1 MAPTLANQL
10 KIHMMG
16 GMGSALALA
25 RAGYTDIHVWESAR
39 SLGEVGAG
47 INLTPN
53 LSRILDRWEVLDI
66 ARAEA
71 VALKSASVLNC
82 ASDETLTNV
91 DFGYIEREFGYPFT
105 VRRKSSSSSTFLTSR
120 SFQVVH
126 RSALQKCLV
135 TGAMGS
141 GVVQLHLSKLVTDY
155 DFEGSRFF
163 VKERSSAPTIG
174 ANGQTDVL
182 TEQAGEWVD
191 ADVILA
197 ADGVKSKA
205 RAAMLGRIGE
215 VDTVV
220 DTGQAAYRIM
230 VRKEQINNDPDLLP
244 FFTSS
249 HSFRWIGEKRHIIA
263 YPIASGE
270 LFNMSTAHPDRRFV
284 EADTWTT
291 TGSKSEMLNTFHD
304 FCPRV
309 QKLLNLVPEG
319 DVLEW
324 KLRVHEPLSTWVDH
338 NVALVGDACHPTL
351 PHLAQGAAQA
361 IEDAAVLGVVLSK
374 IKSKDE
380 IHKALLVYQA
390 IRKPRADWAV
400 VTAAANGKGLHLGA
414 GKDQKARDAAFRAAK
429 KEGGENPDKALD
441 KITQEILYAHDCEVE
456 AANAFEKLFADVA

>member
-1 MAPTLANQL
+1 MAPLLADEL
-10 KIHMMG
+10 KIHIIGAGMG

-25 RAGYTDIHVWESAR
+25 RAGYTNIHVWESAR
-39 SLGEVGAG
+39 ILGEVGAG

-53 LSRILDRWEVLDI
+53 LSRILDRWNVLDI

-105 VRRKSSSSSTFLTSR
+105 V
-120 SFQVVH
+120 VH

-141 GVVQLHLSKLVTDY
+141 GVVKLHLNKLVTDY
-155 DFEGSRFF
+155 DFDGSRFF
-163 VKERSSAPTIG
+163 VKARSPTMANG
-174 ANGQTDVL
+174 ANGHP
-182 TEQAGEWVD
+182 EPSAEEAGEWVE

-205 RAAMLGRIGE
+205 RAAMLGRKGE

-230 VRKEQINNDPDLLP
+230 VRKEHINDDPDLLP

-270 LFNMSTAHPDRRFV
+270 IFNMSTAHPDRRFV
-284 EADTWTT
+284 EADTWTA

-304 FCPRV
+304 FCPRI

-380 IHKALLVYQA
+380 IHKALRVYQA

-400 VTAAANGKGLHLGA
+400 MTAAANGKGLHLGA
-414 GKDQKARDAAFRAAK
+414 GKDQEARDAAFRTAK

-441 KITQEILYAHDCEVE
+441 KMTQEILYAHDCEVE
-456 AANAFEKLFADVA
+456 AANAFEKLFAEVS

>member
-1 MAPTLANQL
+1 MAPLLADEL
-10 KIHMMG
+10 KIHIIGAGMG

-25 RAGYTDIHVWESAR
+25 RAGYTNIHVWESAR
-39 SLGEVGAG
+39 ILGEVGAG

-53 LSRILDRWEVLDI
+53 LSRILDRWNVLDI

-105 VRRKSSSSSTFLTSR
+105 V
-120 SFQVVH
+120 VH

-141 GVVQLHLSKLVTDY
+141 GVVKLHLNKLVTDY
-155 DFEGSRFF
+155 DFDGSRFF
-163 VKERSSAPTIG
+163 VKARSPTMANG
-174 ANGQTDVL
+174 ANGHP
-182 TEQAGEWVD
+182 EPSAEEAGEWVE

-205 RAAMLGRIGE
+205 RAAMLGRKGE

-230 VRKEQINNDPDLLP
+230 
-244 FFTSS
+244 
-249 HSFRWIGEKRHIIA
+249 A

-270 LFNMSTAHPDRRFV
+270 IFNMSTAHPDRRFV
-284 EADTWTT
+284 EADTWTA

-304 FCPRV
+304 FCPRI

-380 IHKALLVYQA
+380 IHKALRVYQA

-400 VTAAANGKGLHLGA
+400 MTAAANGKGLHLGA
-414 GKDQKARDAAFRAAK
+414 GKDQEARDAAFRTAK

-441 KITQEILYAHDCEVE
+441 KMTQEILYAHDCEVE
-456 AANAFEKLFADVA
+456 AANAFEKLFAEVS